1 MSRLLA
7 AAFVAIV
14 ALVAACG
21 GSSVSTAP
29 SELPAALDP
38 AGAWQLVAGT
48 VDGQPLPL
56 VEDARVTLI
65 VDGSNVSGQAA
76 CNQYFGEFT
85 LIDGQVTIPGVGQT
99 EMACAEPV
107 MVLEA
112 AYTSALAKVDSA
124 HMDGPAL
131 VLTGKPGIELRF
143 ERLQPPPMAELVDTH
158 WVLESL
164 VMGDTVSSVVGG
176 PVTLLL
182 NADGS
187 LEGSTGCQRLTGHFL
202 IRGDEVYANEFGVD
216 GKCPAGGMR
225 AQSNHVARVIGDG
238 FVASIDGDL
247 LYLGK
252 EDGSGLVYRAAE

>member
-1 MSRLLA
+1 MLRPVIAALA
-7 AAFVAIV
+7 ALL
-14 ALVAACG
+14 LVAACG
-21 GSSVSTAP
+21 GASVTTTPSQAP
-29 SELPAALDP
+29 QALDP
-38 AGAWQLVAGT
+38 TGAWQLVQGT
-48 VDGQPLPL
+48 VAGNPLPL

-131 VLTGKPGIELRF
+131 VLTGRPGVELRF
-143 ERLQPPPMAELVDTH
+143 ERLQPPPVAELVDTQ
-158 WVLESL
+158 WILELL
-164 VMGDTVSSVVGG
+164 VRGDAVSSTVGR
-176 PVTLLL
+176 PAMLVL

-187 LEGSTGCQRLTGHFL
+187 LEGSTGCRSLTGKYVVS
-202 IRGDEVYANEFGVD
+202 GDEIELVELGADGDCGADIVEQDGHVIGVLEGGFRAVVD
-216 GKCPAGGMR
+216 G
-225 AQSNHVARVIGDG
+225 QQLTLTGDSG
-238 FVASIDGDL
+238 V
-247 LYLGK
+247 
-252 EDGSGLVYRAAE
+252 GLVYRVAE

>member
-1 MSRLLA
+1 MLRPVIAVLA
-7 AAFVAIV
+7 ALL
-14 ALVAACG
+14 LVAACG
-21 GSSVSTAP
+21 GASVTTTPSQAP
-29 SELPAALDP
+29 QALDP
-38 AGAWQLVAGT
+38 TGAWQLVQGT
-48 VDGQPLPL
+48 VAGNPLPL

-76 CNQYFGEFT
+76 CNQYFGEFS
-85 LIDGQVTIPGVGQT
+85 LIDGQVSIPGVGQT

-131 VLTGKPGIELRF
+131 VLTGRPGVELRF
-143 ERLQPPPMAELVDTH
+143 ERLQPPPVAELVDTQ
-158 WVLESL
+158 WILESL

-182 NADGS
+182 HADGS
-187 LEGSTGCQRLTGHFL
+187 LEGSTGCQRLTGNYL

-225 AQSNHVARVIGDG
+225 AQSNHVVRVIGDG

-247 LYLGK
+247 LSLGK
-252 EDGSGLVYRAAE
+252 EDGSGLIYRAAE